1 MSSEIFINLIV
12 VFSAALTIGTI
23 VRYVV
28 PGRVKHGLMLVPAF
42 AIVFALLVWEI
53 CVWAGLPAEWTQ
65 LAWLILL
72 VLTAGVT
79 VVFTLWL
86 TRRRNTEDAAA
97 LNSALAR
104 IRTL

>member
-1 MSSEIFINLIV
+1 MSNEIFINLIV
-12 VFSAALTIGTI
+12 VFSAALSVGTI

-28 PGRVKHGLMLVPAF
+28 PGRVKHGLLLVPAF

-53 CVWAGLPAEWTQ
+53 SVWSGLPTEWTQ

-79 VVFTLWL
+79 VWFALWI
-86 TRRRNTEDAAA
+86 TRRRDAEDAAA
-97 LNSALAR
+97 LNSALTG